1 MLWPGLAV
9 VLLDQLSKWAIL
21 HTMRI
26 YESVP
31 ILSGVLNLVHIRNRG
46 MAFGI
51 MNRRDVDLPFYFL
64 LAATVGAIVLLVV
77 WFFKL
82 NQAPKRTILGLSLI
96 LGGAI
101 GNLIDRLRF
110 GEVIDFV
117 DFYLGAYHWPAFNV
131 ADSMLCI
138 GMAVMVI
145 LSFVSGKP
153 SQKPPQQQ
161 K

>member
-1 MLWPGLAV
+1 MLWPGLTV

-21 HTMRI
+21 VTFRI

-31 ILSGVLNLVHIRNRG
+31 ILNGVLNLVHIRNRG

-64 LAATVGAIVLLVV
+64 LAATIGAIVLLVV

-117 DFYLGAYHWPAFNV
+117 DFYVGTYHWPAFNV
-131 ADSMLCI
+131 ADSAITVGTFLVAMGLLFKGRKTI
-138 GMAVMVI
+138 E
-145 LSFVSGKP
+145 
-153 SQKPPQQQ
+153 
-161 K
+161 